1 MNVFFHIHYFFLSV
15 LLLNMKQILGWTP
28 PVSLMFA
35 VSVLH
40 TGRRCESSL

>member
-1 MNVFFHIHYFFLSV
+1 MNVFFHIHYFFLSM
-15 LLLNMKQILGWTP
+15 LLLNMKQILGWT

-40 TGRRCESSL
+40 TGRRCESAL